1 MRTLKQNP
9 TRMKTRTIGFT
20 LFELTV
26 SLFVIALLLASVLTP
41 LQTQVEERKFE
52 ETKRLLEEARESLLG
67 YAAANG
73 YFPCPADSASN
84 GQEAIGTNHN
94 TGACPVWQGFVPAAV
109 LGLTSMDVQG
119 YAIDAWGVPANRIRY
134 AVSNH
139 TIAGTT
145 NPFTRMNGLR
155 SVPMS
160 SLAVTP
166 TLHICQSGVGVNPGT
181 DCGGAVT
188 LAANAAVVVWSV
200 GANGAT
206 GGSSVHEAQNPNPN
220 GGSTDRIFVSRSRS
234 NVPGNEFDDVMTWI
248 ASTALLSRL
257 VIAGQFTPAAHTAAS
272 PPP

>member
-1 MRTLKQNP
+1 MM
-9 TRMKTRTIGFT
+9 TRAIGFT
-20 LFELTV
+20 LLELAV
-26 SLFVIALLLASVLTP
+26 SLFVLSLLLASVLTP
-41 LQTQVEERKFE
+41 LQTQVEERKYE
-52 ETKRLLEEARESLLG
+52 ETKRLLEEARETLLG

-84 GQEAIGTNHN
+84 GQEAVGTNHN
-94 TGACPVWQGFVPAAV
+94 TGSCPTWHGFLPAAL
-109 LGLTSMDVQG
+109 LGFTPTDLQG

-139 TIAGTT
+139 TVSGTT
-145 NPFTRMNGLR
+145 NPFTRINGLR

-160 SLAVTP
+160 GLAVTP
-166 TLHICQSGVGVNPGT
+166 TLHICQSGVGVNAGI

-188 LAANAAVVVWSV
+188 LASTAAVVVWSV
-200 GANGAT
+200 GANAAT

-220 GGSTDRIFVSRSRS
+220 GGSTDRIFVSRARS
-234 NVPGNEFDDVMTWI
+234 NVPANEFDDVLTWV

-272 PPP
+272 PP